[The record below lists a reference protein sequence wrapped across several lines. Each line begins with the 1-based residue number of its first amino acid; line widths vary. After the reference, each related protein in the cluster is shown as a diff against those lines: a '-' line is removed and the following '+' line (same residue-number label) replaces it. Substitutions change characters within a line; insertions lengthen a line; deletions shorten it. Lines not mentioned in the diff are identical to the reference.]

1 AAASASGK
9 ECEAPL
15 DPQRGGAVLGISHE
29 GGTWATIEAL
39 EAARRAGSGTAL
51 IPARGK
57 SKATEQANAVLVT
70 PMVDRSWCHT
80 VGYTSPIAA
89 TLALAAKPSPGVVER
104 LGPAASTEPDPPP

>member
-1 AAASASGK
+1 M
-9 ECEAPL
+9 
-15 DPQRGGAVLGISHE
+15 LGISHE

-51 IPARGK
+51 ITARGE
-57 SKATEQANAVLVT
+57 SKATEQADAVLVT

-89 TLALAAKPSPGVVER
+89 TLALAAKPSPGVVET
-104 LGPAASTEPDPPP
+104 LVTAGVATAPPSRPWPMR